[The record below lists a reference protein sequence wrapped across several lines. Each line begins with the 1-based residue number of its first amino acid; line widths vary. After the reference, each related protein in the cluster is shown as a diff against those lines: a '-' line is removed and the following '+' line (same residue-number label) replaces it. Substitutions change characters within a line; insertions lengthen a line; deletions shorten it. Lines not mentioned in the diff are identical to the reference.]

1 MMCLVRRWQILK
13 FKSVRKSCHS
23 PFQPLFRPPNL
34 KKNQLLAFPSKC
46 NQEKN
51 IDLQKVISF
60 KWNVL
65 ISEKKYSCNGYPMPT
80 FQNSIRN
87 ATKFSLITDHY
98 RKRPRRESFTW
109 NTGKKFLFHR
119 HQLHSQHTL
128 IHLQTRSNWWMQRVR
143 SYRQTRHIYDSIYL
157 LFIVIT

>member
-23 PFQPLFRPPNL
+23 PFQPLFRPP
-34 KKNQLLAFPSKC
+34 KTEKNQLLAFPSKC

-51 IDLQKVISF
+51 IDSQKVISF

-80 FQNSIRN
+80 FQNPIRN

-109 NTGKKFLFHR
+109 NTGKNFFFTGISCTHNTHSYTYRLDRTDECSVWDPTGR
-119 HQLHSQHTL
+119 HV
-128 IHLQTRSNWWMQRVR
+128 IFMIRF
-143 SYRQTRHIYDSIYL
+143 IYCLS
-157 LFIVIT
+157 